1 MNSTEQIRKIAA
13 KHMWDILPLT
23 TKKYASFKSLIPVNV
38 HGEDD
43 QLLLIGELDGTDK
56 NGNCMAILN
65 PDSYLEENA
74 THELFDPTYYKK
86 TVAKH
91 CESSMYVWTNK
102 INKDGVSQRSRQYKA
117 RKVKTS

>member
-1 MNSTEQIRKIAA
+1 
-13 KHMWDILPLT
+13 MWDILPLT

-56 NGNCMAILN
+56 SGGCMAILN
-65 PDSYLEENA
+65 PEPYLIEHA
-74 THELFDPTYYKK
+74 TGTLAFYEPIYKK

-91 CESSMYVWTNK
+91 CESSMFVWTNK
-102 INKDGVSQRSRQYKA
+102 INKDGVSQRGYQYKA